1 MSFHTHRQ
9 SHIDLGFIVGMA
21 VQAMIKIYY
30 FYQKNDQLTDD
41 ILSDY

>member
-9 SHIDLGFIVGMA
+9 SYIELGFIVGMA
-21 VQAMIKIYY
+21 VQAIIRIYY
-30 FYQKNDQLTDD
+30 YQKNDQLTDD